1 MPNDDIG
8 KQTITVREL
17 SKVLGVSLSNAYE
30 AVHSGS
36 VPSIKIGKRIVIPV
50 PALNT
55 LLSEGRKGEAV

>member
-1 MPNDDIG
+1 MLNDAKDR
-8 KQTITVREL
+8 QTFTVKEL
-17 SKVLGVSLSNAYE
+17 SEILGVSLSKAYE

>member
-17 SKVLGVSLSNAYE
+17 SKVLGVSLSKAYE

-55 LLSEGRKGEAV
+55 LLSEGRKGEAA

>member
-17 SKVLGVSLSNAYE
+17 SKVLGVSLSKAYE